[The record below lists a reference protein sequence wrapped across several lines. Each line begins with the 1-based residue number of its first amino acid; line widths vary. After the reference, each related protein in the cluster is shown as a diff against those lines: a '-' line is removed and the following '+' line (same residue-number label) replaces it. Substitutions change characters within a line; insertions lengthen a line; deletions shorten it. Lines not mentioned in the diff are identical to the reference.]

1 MLEKIYAWEEQVRKG
16 TVGTEHRDFLL
27 SLVAELQ
34 ESFLNIYDNH
44 PLRRIAAF
52 DSRRDDEYMPAYEET
67 IENRRLLNLAVCLLK
82 ELYELTPL
90 VKQPDKS
97 ILQDEFLLA
106 TKAKA
111 QTGDGKALYELGLHY
126 ACGTQDEPSDFTKVR
141 EYFQRAAAAGYV
153 PALSRLGDLY
163 YAGDGVQQNDKQALK
178 WYEKAAQQGF
188 HMAMMQAGRMYY
200 LGRGTKQDYNKAM
213 TLFYNV
219 ATTREEFFMVLR
231 YNSLARQ
238 YMGQMYER
246 GEGVPQDFSKAI
258 YWYQLAAE
266 ETRNKEINARLER
279 LEKYQLQDLGGI

>member
-1 MLEKIYAWEEQVRKG
+1 MAKMG
-16 TVGTEHRDFLL
+16 
-27 SLVAELQ
+27 
-34 ESFLNIYDNH
+34 
-44 PLRRIAAF
+44 
-52 DSRRDDEYMPAYEET
+52 DS
-67 IENRRLLNLAVCLLK
+67 
-82 ELYELTPL
+82 
-90 VKQPDKS
+90 
-97 ILQDEFLLA
+97 
-106 TKAKA
+106 
-111 QTGDGKALYELGLHY
+111 KALYKVGLHY
-126 ACGTQDEPSDFTKVR
+126 ASGTEDKPPDFTR
-141 EYFQRAAAAGYV
+141 ARQCFQQAAASGYA
-153 PALSRLGDLY
+153 PAISRLGDLY